1 MRKHPVLAGSH
12 KEGNYMNT
20 TVAERVIDFFA
31 NLQGVNYF
39 QTSLKHPRKAVLDLN
54 TAAIIEAHPDFPD
67 GEMLMY
73 EGPSGVR
80 STVSTNKL
88 KEQLFVRHALE
99 MSVMEGSSAKE
110 QYQHISDHFDR
121 KTGYGQ

>member
-1 MRKHPVLAGSH
+1 MS
-12 KEGNYMNT
+12 T

-31 NLQGVNYF
+31 NLQGVDHL
-39 QTSLKHPRKAVLDLN
+39 QTALEHPRKAVLDLN
-54 TAAIIEAHPDFPD
+54 TAAIIEVHPDFPD

-73 EGPSGVR
+73 EGPNGVCSR
-80 STVSTNKL
+80 VSTHKL

-99 MSVMEGSSAKE
+99 ISVMEGNSAKD
-110 QYQHISDHFDR
+110 QYQHISDHFYR